1 MTEHF
6 APIKNEVISCK
17 HLEPE
22 NLLVPF
28 GSIEF

>member
-22 NLLVPF
+22 KLFVPL
-28 GSIEF
+28 GQMEY